1 MRLTSFYARAMTF
14 ALLVTLLAS
23 APVAEAGNGD
33 ILQVSKLLA
42 GNTLSDLTYDD
53 SATSS
58 GGSFWVLGEQSGFIY
73 HVSSDLRGLQ
83 SRISNPH
90 GPAVFPIPIL
100 SVGIAYRKTSDTL
113 FVLAQGPGTWEIKEV
128 STTVGSEVLSF
139 PVVPP
144 NAATAILHGLTYDA
158 GSDSLWSI
166 DSNNDTLL
174 KVSLAQPLGAITAT
188 LPLPGS
194 ESSTGSNLRG
204 EGLCFDAAAGGP
216 GLYVTH
222 GDIFTRGPSRIV
234 QLQLSGECTGVEVP
248 IGLIDVERFTGVQS
262 VSNGQR
268 SRMILIGGS
277 QNSPDS
283 LYEIEQVVPEVAPP
297 SHLTCSLTLNG
308 RVRLT
313 WDNNGTLGSGAYRGD
328 IQVLRNGAPLTTLPG
343 TSQSYTDRTPLVGL
357 SVYGLRAAAL
367 PGGELSPESF
377 RCQIT
382 VGPGGLVRWVA
393 FPGNEPYDIAENPAT
408 GEVFVTDPIGVAGE
422 GKIYRFDAQLNLLG
436 EIPSPWMSPGP
447 IAFIPHVE
455 IEIPFAGTQV
465 LDNVLAIGSTAPA
478 SRRQLRVIDL
488 TGHEVAP
495 LFRLSDNIDSPEPQ
509 INSLTFVPETSEFV
523 FVEGNNKTIV
533 TLNQN
538 GNFINECKPADFIL
552 PTPLAGGLGYD
563 AAQGTY
569 LALFTDGVVREL
581 FRGGSC
587 LPTTCVDCNFGLD
600 TLGEGFD
607 TEGFFGGM
615 VVARNSLFICA
626 KESNAIF
633 QSFIFPSGPAFKRG
647 DFNRDDRVEL
657 TDAVLSATYLFETGI
672 APSCPDAVDSNDDG
686 FLDISDPV
694 YLLFFLFLQGDPP
707 PAPYP
712 NAGDD
717 PTFRDGLGC
726 DEI

>member
-1 MRLTSFYARAMTF
+1 MRLTSFYARASGF

-23 APVAEAGNGD
+23 APTAEASNGD
-33 ILQVSKLLA
+33 ILQVSSLLA
-42 GNTLSDLTYDD
+42 GNTLSDLAHDD

-73 HVSSDLRGLQ
+73 HVSPDLRSLQ

-90 GPAVFPIPIL
+90 GPAIFPVPIL
-100 SVGIAYRKTSDTL
+100 SVGIAYRKTTNTL
-113 FVLAQGPGTWEIKEV
+113 FVLAQGPGTWEVKEV
-128 STTVGSEVLSF
+128 STTVGSELLSF
-139 PVVPP
+139 PVVPS
-144 NAATAILHGLTYDA
+144 NSATAILHGLTYDA
-158 GSDSLWSI
+158 GSDSLWTLDTS
-166 DSNNDTLL
+166 NDTLVQ
-174 KVSLAQPLGAITAT
+174 VSLAQPLGTITAT

-194 ESSTGSNLRG
+194 EASTGSSLRG
-204 EGLCFDAAAGGP
+204 AGLCFDAAGG
-216 GLYVTH
+216 GSRLYVTY

-234 QLQLSGECTGVEVP
+234 ELKLDGECTGIEVP
-248 IGLIDVERFTGVQS
+248 IGLVDAERVTGVQS
-262 VSNGQR
+262 VSVGQR
-268 SRMILIGGS
+268 SRMILIGGD
-277 QNSPDS
+277 QNSPDR
-283 LYEIEQVVPEVAPP
+283 LYEIEQVKPDVAPP
-297 SHLTCSLTLNG
+297 SHLSCTLTLNG
-308 RVRLT
+308 RVDLK
-313 WDNNGTLGSGAYRGD
+313 WDSNGTLGSGAYRGD
-328 IQVLRNGAPLTTLPG
+328 IQVLRNGSPLTTLPG
-343 TSQSYTDRTPLVGL
+343 TSQSYTDRAPLVGL
-357 SVYGLRAAAL
+357 STYGVRAAGV
-367 PGGELSPESF
+367 PGGEFSPESF
-377 RCQIT
+377 PCQIT
-382 VGPGGLVRWVA
+382 VGPGGLVRWIA

-408 GEVFVTDPIGVAGE
+408 GEVFVTDPVGVAGE
-422 GKIYRFDAQLNLLG
+422 GKIYRFDRQLNLLG

-465 LDNVLAIGSTAPA
+465 LDNVLAVGSTDPA
-478 SRRQLRVIDL
+478 SLKQLRVIDL
-488 TGHEVAP
+488 SGDEVVP
-495 LFRLSDNIDSPEPQ
+495 LFRLSIDTPEPQ
-509 INSLTFVPETSEFV
+509 INSLTFVPDTNELV
-523 FVEGNNKTIV
+523 FVEGTNKTIV

-552 PTPLAGGLGYD
+552 PTPLAGGLAYD
-563 AAQGTY
+563 SAQGTY

-587 LPTTCVDCNFGLD
+587 LPTTCADCNFGLD

-607 TEGFFGGM
+607 TDGFFGGM
-615 VVARNSLFICA
+615 VVAHNSLFICA

-633 QSFIFPSGPAFKRG
+633 QSFIFPSGPPFKRG

-657 TDAVLSATYLFETGI
+657 TDAVLSATYLFESGI
-672 APSCPDAVDSNDDG
+672 APSCLDAVDSNDDG

-712 NAGDD
+712 DAGDD